1 MTKYQEKI
9 VNIQTGEVILRDYT
23 ADEIA
28 AFEASKAEGEALV
41 AERLEAQSKVEA
53 DRASALAKLAD
64 LGLTLDEVKAV
75 VGA

>member
-28 AFEASKAEGEALV
+28 AFEASKAESEALQ
-41 AERLEAQSKVEA
+41 AARLEAQTKAEA

-64 LGLTLDEVKAV
+64 LGLTLDEVKAI